1 LLTINCH
8 KYRNLNAAKLGL
20 NFDGLQ
26 QVSQQVHTSY
36 LTFKIGDKGEGH
48 AMTSMQAQTEST
60 SIAPTILQ
68 LQH

>member
-8 KYRNLNAAKLGL
+8 KYRDLNAAKQRL

-36 LTFKIGDKGEGH
+36 LTFKTGDKGGQP
-48 AMTSMQAQTEST
+48 MTSLQAQTGGW
-60 SIAPTILQ
+60 SIAPTNLQ
-68 LQH
+68 QQH